1 MVSLA
6 PCRRATVG
14 TQRGV
19 RPTASVET
27 LQVRAVSRIV
37 GVEAVG
43 DQIVDLIDAGRRVR
57 VGGVAI
63 GNRIVGVDDAAGVV
77 VRTAGVVGALMEAKA
92 VGLEAGEWS
101 LRTLRDFARITPE
114 S

>member
-6 PCRRATVG
+6 PLPPDYGRYPKGA
-14 TQRGV
+14 

-57 VGGVAI
+57 VGGVAV

-77 VRTAGVVGALMEAKA
+77 VRTAGVVEALMEAKA